1 MSNDLIIL
9 IFLLTAGAFLAGWYG
24 EKWRAR
30 RARKAWSAKRPAQNV
45 VKFAARAGEA
55 RPPGDAVDQLRAV
68 IGATFRKR
76 RLMSRSEAQV
86 FYAAENAISAQRLDW
101 RVMAQVSLGEILSSP
116 DEEAYRAINS
126 KRVDVLLVSRT
137 GEPLAAVEYQGEG
150 HHQGSAPARDAVK
163 REALRLA
170 GVAYIEITPTHPADE
185 LARAIARVAAAARP
199 TPPA

>member
-30 RARKAWSAKRPAQNV
+30 RARKAWSAKRPARNV
-45 VKFAARAGEA
+45 VKFAPRAGESD
-55 RPPGDAVDQLRAV
+55 PPGDAVDQLRAV

-116 DEEAYRAINS
+116 DDAAYRAINS
-126 KRVDVLLVSRT
+126 KRVDILLISRT

-170 GVAYIEITPTHPADE
+170 GVAYIEITPAHPADE
-185 LARAIARVAAAARP
+185 LARAISRVAEGAR
-199 TPPA
+199 ASS

>member
-30 RARKAWSAKRPAQNV
+30 RARKAWSAKRPARNV
-45 VKFAARAGEA
+45 VKFAPRAGESD
-55 RPPGDAVDQLRAV
+55 PPGDAVDQLRAV

-116 DEEAYRAINS
+116 DDAAYRAINS
-126 KRVDVLLVSRT
+126 KRVDILLISRT
-137 GEPLAAVEYQGEG
+137 GEPLAPVEYQGEG

-185 LARAIARVAAAARP
+185 LARAISRVAEGAR
-199 TPPA
+199 ASS